1 VKIFC
6 VKTENFLD
14 FVCVLQHFQQAF
26 ACWFLQV
33 LTRNKGK
40 RCQNSYSRHPQEP
53 PWLGNESLTFP
64 FVNFT
69 VFLLFHQFFCIII
82 S

>member
-6 VKTENFLD
+6 VKTENFFDLL
-14 FVCVLQHFQQAF
+14 CVLQHFQQAF
-26 ACWFLQV
+26 AYWFLQV

-40 RCQNSYSRHPQEP
+40 RCQNSSSRHPQEP

-64 FVNFT
+64 HVNSI
-69 VFLLFHQFFCIII
+69 VFLLFHHSFVSF
-82 S
+82 